1 MNINNAIAIYGSSWL
16 IQKTETDVILHE
28 RLGRQYEPTI
38 DAAKDKVL
46 ELAHAHILQKQ
57 KAEKDLASWQELTRP
72 TLKAQVRRLLTQQ
85 TLESAKRIEA
95 KIQAYR
101 DSLRP
106 PEIIS
111 KELTQA
117 ALDIRLPLNPAS
129 PLEGWHAVS
138 FRDPFSPPVVIALKD
153 GFFDVEDDG
162 REIQIKASWHCPDP
176 RFGKVSITQ
185 DKDIG
190 LQSTT
195 DNVWVCRSSAKAEEV
210 AFTIRR
216 ARDGDL
222 TPEEMLRTI
231 APLTR

>member
-1 MNINNAIAIYGSSWL
+1 M
-16 IQKTETDVILHE
+16 V
-28 RLGRQYEPTI
+28 
-38 DAAKDKVL
+38 
-46 ELAHAHILQKQ
+46 
-57 KAEKDLASWQELTRP
+57 
-72 TLKAQVRRLLTQQ
+72 
-85 TLESAKRIEA
+85 
-95 KIQAYR
+95 
-101 DSLRP
+101 
-106 PEIIS
+106 
-111 KELTQA
+111 
-117 ALDIRLPLNPAS
+117 
-129 PLEGWHAVS
+129 
-138 FRDPFSPPVVIALKD
+138 
-153 GFFDVEDDG
+153 FFDVEDDG